1 MTTRWRGLL
10 KPGRWDTGSNP
21 LSPPSPL
28 SAPQVISMVKRPSL
42 TPAVVLL
49 AVARLAIWF

>member
-10 KPGRWDTGSNP
+10 KRHTGPNP
-21 LSPPSPL
+21 LSPSSPL

-42 TPAVVLL
+42 TPAGVLL

>member
-42 TPAVVLL
+42 TPAAMLL

>member
-1 MTTRWRGLL
+1 VGHGFESVEATISLV
-10 KPGRWDTGSNP
+10 
-21 LSPPSPL
+21 SPSL
-28 SAPQVISMVKRPSL
+28 TSMVKRPSL